1 MAMQALHE
9 NLSDGLLQTIRAR
22 RAEIEQARRLPD
34 DIAGALRSAGLFA
47 LAVPRALG
55 GAEAEPPEILRV
67 IESVSAADGSTGW
80 CVMVAL
86 GNNVAAG
93 YMPEAGAR
101 EVFADPTL
109 PTAGIAAPAGSAV
122 RVPGGVRVTGRWP
135 FASGVMHAKWLWAGC
150 VVVRDGQPVMTPAGP
165 DVLHVCMPVRE
176 VAIHD
181 TWFVSGLSGTG
192 SHDVSADAVFV
203 PDERTFRL
211 LDPAGH
217 RAEPLYQLP
226 PLGWFVSQLVTVNLG
241 IARGALDELIAL
253 AQEKVPT
260 LSAAPLADRA
270 AAQLAVARAEAQ
282 FAAARAG
289 LHASVHA
296 LWDAVRSGRA
306 ATPREIAANRAAA
319 NHAAETGAEIT
330 RMANRMAGGSAIYV
344 SSSLQRHMR
353 DAEALT
359 HHFTVAPHVWED
371 AGRVFLGRAP
381 VAPVF

>member
-1 MAMQALHE
+1 MSTQALHGG
-9 NLSDGLLQTIRAR
+9 LSEGLLQSIRMR
-22 RAEIEQARRLPD
+22 RADIEQARRLPD
-34 DIAGALRSAGLFA
+34 DVVAALRGTGIFA
-47 LAVPRALG
+47 LPIPRALG
-55 GAEAEPPEILRV
+55 GAEAEPREILRV
-67 IESVSAADGSTGW
+67 IEAVSTADGSAGW
-80 CVMVAL
+80 CVMVAM
-86 GNNVAAG
+86 GNNIAAG

-109 PTAGIAAPAGSAV
+109 PTVGIAAPAGTAV
-122 RVPGGVRVTGRWP
+122 RVPGGVRVTGRWA
-135 FASGVMHAKWLWAGC
+135 FASGVTHAEWLWAGC

-165 DVLHVCMPVRE
+165 DVLHVCMPVRDVE
-176 VAIHD
+176 IHD

-192 SHDVSADAVFV
+192 SHDISAHDVFV
-203 PDERTFRL
+203 PEQRTFRL

-217 RAEPLYQLP
+217 RSEPLYQLP
-226 PLGWFVSQLVTVNLG
+226 PLGWFVSQLVTVSLG

-260 LSAAPLADRA
+260 LSTAPLADRP

-282 FAAARAG
+282 LAAARAG
-289 LHASVHA
+289 LRASVDD
-296 LWDAVRSGRA
+296 LWDTVRSGRA
-306 ATPREIAANRAAA
+306 PTPRQLAVNRAAA
-319 NHAAETGAEIT
+319 NQAAETGAEIT
-330 RMANRMAGGSAIYV
+330 RMANRMAGGSSIYV

-353 DAEALT
+353 DADAVT